1 MISGTLFMNEK
12 ILVIEDE
19 PDIRKNLEYNL
30 IREGFKVS
38 SVGSLKEANE
48 TINNNNFSLI
58 LLDLMLPDGS
68 GLDLCKKI
76 KSNPE
81 TESIPIIILTA
92 KDDEVDKV
100 VGFELGAD
108 DYVTKPFSV
117 RELILRVKAV
127 LNRGSKKKDVVEV
140 ERQFGDLKIDV
151 DSHEVH
157 VDNIPIT
164 LTALEFRLLSEL
176 VDKRGR
182 VQSRDQL
189 LSEVWGYNSEVTTRT
204 VDTHIKRLREKLG
217 SMGKYVQTIRGVGY
231 KFSRTPD

>member
-1 MISGTLFMNEK
+1 MN

-19 PDIRKNLEYNL
+19 PDIQKNLEYNIL
-30 IREGFKVS
+30 REGFNVFTAS
-38 SVGSLKEANE
+38 SIADAEVIIKSKEISLM
-48 TINNNNFSLI
+48 

-68 GLDLCKKI
+68 GLDLCRSI
-76 KSNPE
+76 KSDPK

-92 KDDEVDKV
+92 KDDEVDRV

-127 LNRGSKKKDVVEV
+127 LKRGQAKKEIVEV
-140 ERQFGDLKIDV
+140 ERQFGDLKIDIN
-151 DSHEVH
+151 SHEVF
-157 VDNIPIT
+157 VDNNQIN
-164 LTALEFRLLSEL
+164 LTALEFKLLNKL
-176 VDKRGR
+176 VETRGR

-189 LSEVWGYNSEVTTRT
+189 LEQVWGYSSGVTTRT
-204 VDTHIKRLREKLG
+204 VDTHIKRLRSKLG

-231 KFSRTPD
+231 KFSRLPD

>member
-1 MISGTLFMNEK
+1 MNVN

-19 PDIRKNLEYNL
+19 PDIRRNLEYNL
-30 IREGFKVS
+30 GREGFKAS
-38 SVGSLKEANE
+38 SVGSLDEANE
-48 TINNNNFSLI
+48 KLKSKKFDLI

-76 KSNPE
+76 KSKSE
-81 TESIPIIILTA
+81 TEATPIIILTA

-117 RELILRVKAV
+117 RELILRVKAI
-127 LNRGSKKKDVVEV
+127 LKRSDTKTKEVVEV

-157 VDNIPIT
+157 VDSQLIE
-164 LTALEFRLLSEL
+164 LTALEFRLLKEL

-189 LSEVWGYNSEVTTRT
+189 LSEVWGYNAEVTTRT

>member
-1 MISGTLFMNEK
+1 MSVN

-19 PDIRKNLEYNL
+19 PDIRRNLEYNL
-30 IREGFKVS
+30 GREGFNAS
-38 SVGSLKEANE
+38 SVGSLDEAGE
-48 TINNNNFSLI
+48 KLKSIKFDLI

-76 KSNPE
+76 KSNSE
-81 TESIPIIILTA
+81 TETTPIIILTA

-108 DYVTKPFSV
+108 DYVRKPFSV
-117 RELILRVKAV
+117 RELILRIKAI
-127 LNRGSKKKDVVEV
+127 LKRSDTKTKEVVEV
-140 ERQFGDLKIDV
+140 ERKFGDLKIDV

-157 VDNIPIT
+157 VDSQLIE
-164 LTALEFRLLSEL
+164 LTALEFRLLKEL

-189 LSEVWGYNSEVTTRT
+189 LSEVWGYNAEVTTRT

>member
-1 MISGTLFMNEK
+1 MSVY

-30 IREGFKVS
+30 GREGFNAS
-38 SVGSLKEANE
+38 SVGSLDEANE
-48 TINNNNFSLI
+48 KLKSKKFDLI

-76 KSNPE
+76 KSNSE
-81 TESIPIIILTA
+81 TEATPIIILTA

-117 RELILRVKAV
+117 RELILRVKAI
-127 LNRGSKKKDVVEV
+127 LKRSDTNTKEVVEV

-157 VDNIPIT
+157 VDSQLIE
-164 LTALEFRLLSEL
+164 LTALEFRLLKEL

-189 LSEVWGYNSEVTTRT
+189 LSEVWGYNAEVTTRT

>member
-1 MISGTLFMNEK
+1 MNLN

-19 PDIRKNLEYNL
+19 PDIRATIEYNL
-30 IREGFKVS
+30 SQEGYSVT
-38 SVGSLKEANE
+38 SVGSIAEVNSIKEPS
-48 TINNNNFSLI
+48 NFDLI

-68 GLDLCKKI
+68 GLNICKKFKKDDI
-76 KSNPE
+76 
-81 TESIPIIILTA
+81 TQSIPIIILTA

-127 LNRGSKKKDVVEV
+127 LKRGNSKKDIVEI
-140 ERQFGDLKIDV
+140 ERQFGDLKINIDAHEVYV
-151 DSHEVH
+151 DS
-157 VDNIPIT
+157 IPID
-164 LTALEFRLLSEL
+164 LTALEFRLLKEL

>member
-1 MISGTLFMNEK
+1 MNK
-12 ILVIEDE
+12 NILVIEDE

-30 IREGFKVS
+30 GREGFIVS
-38 SVGSLKEANE
+38 SEASLNSAENKLQ
-48 TINNNNFSLI
+48 NNHDFSLI

-76 KSNPE
+76 KGNPE

-92 KDDEVDKV
+92 KDDEVDRV

-117 RELILRVKAV
+117 RELILRIKAV
-127 LNRGSKKKDVVEV
+127 LKRGQKKEDVLEV
-140 ERQFGDLKIDV
+140 ERKFGDLSIDV
-151 DSHEVH
+151 ESHEVKVNNDE
-157 VDNIPIT
+157 VD
-164 LTALEFRLLSEL
+164 LTALEFRLLRQL
-176 VDKRGR
+176 VDRRGR

-189 LSEVWGYNSEVTTRT
+189 LSDVWGYSSEVTTRT

-217 SMGKYVQTIRGVGY
+217 PMGKYVQTIRGVGY
-231 KFSRTPD
+231 KFSRSPD

>member
-1 MISGTLFMNEK
+1 MSVK
-12 ILVIEDE
+12 ILIIEDE
-19 PDIRKNLEYNL
+19 PDIRRNLEYNL
-30 IREGFKVS
+30 GREGFNAS
-38 SVGSLKEANE
+38 SVGTLDGAYEK
-48 TINNNNFSLI
+48 INSKKFDLV

-68 GLDLCKKI
+68 GLDFCKKI
-76 KSNPE
+76 KSNSE
-81 TESIPIIILTA
+81 TEAIPVVILTA

-117 RELILRVKAV
+117 RELILRVKAI
-127 LNRGSKKKDVVEV
+127 LKRSDTKTKEVVEV

-157 VDNIPIT
+157 VDSKLIE
-164 LTALEFRLLSEL
+164 LTALEFRLLKEL

-189 LSEVWGYNSEVTTRT
+189 LSEVWGYNAEVTTRT

-217 SMGKYVQTIRGVGY
+217 SMGKYVKTIRGVGY

>member
-1 MISGTLFMNEK
+1 MSVK

-19 PDIRKNLEYNL
+19 PDIRRNLEYNL
-30 IREGFKVS
+30 GREGFNAS
-38 SVGSLKEANE
+38 SVGSLDEANE
-48 TINNNNFSLI
+48 KLKSKKFDLI

-76 KSNPE
+76 KSDSE
-81 TESIPIIILTA
+81 TEATPIIILTA

-117 RELILRVKAV
+117 RELILRVKAI
-127 LNRGSKKKDVVEV
+127 LKRSDRKTKEVVEV

-157 VDNIPIT
+157 VDSQLIE
-164 LTALEFRLLSEL
+164 LTALEFRLLKEL

-189 LSEVWGYNSEVTTRT
+189 LSEVWGYNAEVTTRT

>member
-1 MISGTLFMNEK
+1 MSVE

-19 PDIRKNLEYNL
+19 PDIRRNLEYNL
-30 IREGFKVS
+30 GREGFNAS
-38 SVGSLKEANE
+38 SVGSLDEAGE
-48 TINNNNFSLI
+48 KLKSKKFDLI

-76 KSNPE
+76 KSNSE
-81 TESIPIIILTA
+81 TETTPIIILTA

-117 RELILRVKAV
+117 RELILRIKAI
-127 LNRGSKKKDVVEV
+127 LKRSDTKTKEVVEV

-157 VDNIPIT
+157 VDSQLIE
-164 LTALEFRLLSEL
+164 LTALEFRLLKEL

-182 VQSRDQL
+182 VQSRVQL
-189 LSEVWGYNSEVTTRT
+189 LSEVWGYNAEVTTRT

>member
-1 MISGTLFMNEK
+1 MNVN

-19 PDIRKNLEYNL
+19 PDIRRNLEYNL
-30 IREGFKVS
+30 GREGFKAS
-38 SVGSLKEANE
+38 SVGSLDEANE
-48 TINNNNFSLI
+48 KLKSKKFDLM

-68 GLDLCKKI
+68 GLDLCKQI
-76 KSNPE
+76 KSNSE
-81 TESIPIIILTA
+81 TEATPIIILTA

-117 RELILRVKAV
+117 RELILRVKAI
-127 LNRGSKKKDVVEV
+127 LKRSDTKTKEVVEV

-157 VDNIPIT
+157 VDSQLIE
-164 LTALEFRLLSEL
+164 LTALEFRLLKEL

-189 LSEVWGYNSEVTTRT
+189 LSEVWGYNAEVTTRT